1 MCANFQPISATQ
13 APLFTNQQLALP
25 SNRIFTQAMNPPCYL
40 LTSYQIR
47 EVILPSGTQPC
58 LEWCL
63 NGPKIPI
70 LPNKLMIPVETVM
83 DKPSFKHAWYNNQ
96 FALIP
101 VQTIYEPK
109 YINGKAHRYGIHR
122 EDNEPFTVAGLYE
135 MVKIGDQLIRSMT
148 MLTIN
153 ADQHPFMSQ
162 FHKPEDEKRSIV
174 VIEPQH
180 RTDWLNMTHENAFEL
195 LLPMG
200 EGYTAEYR
208 PKPSKTHDSAPNEDL
223 LDLLLPKS

>member
-1 MCANFQPISATQ
+1 MPTFNPLALRKRRYLPINSS
-13 APLFTNQQLALP
+13 ALP
-25 SNRIFTQAMNPPCYL
+25 SNRIFTQAMKPPCYL

-47 EVILPSGTQPC
+47 GVILLSGTQPC

-70 LPNKLMIPVETVM
+70 LPSTLMMPLETVM
-83 DKPSFKHAWYNNQ
+83 DKTSFKHAWYNNQ
-96 FALIP
+96 FAFIP

>member
-1 MCANFQPISATQ
+1 MCANFQPITQ
-13 APLFTNQQLALP
+13 AQASRFTNQQLSFEFKDEIYPGYDA
-25 SNRIFTQAMNPPCYL
+25 
-40 LTSYQIR
+40 
-47 EVILPSGTQPC
+47 
-58 LEWCL
+58 
-63 NGPKIPI
+63 PI
-70 LPNKLMIPVETVM
+70 LFANIGDPAEWRSAIFGMIPKWAKDTSFAKYTYNARSETVA
-83 DKPSFKHAWYNNQ
+83 DKPSFKYAWYNNQ

-174 VIEPQH
+174 VIEPEH

-208 PKPSKTHDSAPNEDL
+208 PKPSKTHDSAPNDDL

>member
-1 MCANFQPISATQ
+1 
-13 APLFTNQQLALP
+13 
-25 SNRIFTQAMNPPCYL
+25 
-40 LTSYQIR
+40 
-47 EVILPSGTQPC
+47 
-58 LEWCL
+58 
-63 NGPKIPI
+63 
-70 LPNKLMIPVETVM
+70 MIPKWAKDTSFAKHTYNARSETVA

-153 ADQHPFMSQ
+153 ADDHPFMSQ
-162 FHKPEDEKRSIV
+162 FHKPKDEKRSIV
-174 VIEPQH
+174 VIKPQQ
-180 RTDWLNMTHENAFEL
+180 RMDWLNMTHESAYKL

-200 EGYTAEYR
+200 GELPSRTSAKAK
-208 PKPSKTHDSAPNEDL
+208 KPLKKAQIDVFIN
-223 LDLLLPKS
+223 